1 VKFFLAIA
9 LRSLLALALV
19 GGGLSGWA
27 MSETAM
33 SMNVATQAHDG
44 EVGPCHHT
52 PSQDVANALTL
63 AAGSDHCADSDD
75 CDNASCN
82 HLCLAAGLAVP
93 VRAHSSVWP
102 SATCPPVAFTTPSPH
117 NLSSPPKRPPRA

>member
-1 VKFFLAIA
+1 
-9 LRSLLALALV
+9 
-19 GGGLSGWA
+19 

-63 AAGSDHCADSDD
+63 AAGSDHCPDSDD
-75 CDNASCN
+75 CGNASCN
-82 HLCLAAGLAVP
+82 HLCLAAALALP
-93 VRAHSSVWP
+93 ARDHPGVWP
-102 SATCPPVAFTTPSPH
+102 SATCPPGPLTPPSPP
-117 NLSSPPKRPPRA
+117 NPSSPPNPPPRA